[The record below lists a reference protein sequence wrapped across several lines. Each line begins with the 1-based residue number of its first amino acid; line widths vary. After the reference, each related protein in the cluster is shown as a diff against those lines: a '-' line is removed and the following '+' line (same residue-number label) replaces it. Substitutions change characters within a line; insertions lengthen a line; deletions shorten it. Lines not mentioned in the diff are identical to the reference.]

1 MRDRKAIS
9 LAAKETRK
17 ARKLE
22 KRMAHIQACTA
33 KLLKNGW
40 DLRPVVGRD
49 ENCPMDSKRL
59 EWFKHR
65 EADVYWHSEFL
76 EEACQQQ
83 NRSIE
88 YARKEFQ
95 DKMEKHLEET
105 GWVKS
110 ETLKDRWM
118 FPHWGKTGFG
128 AVRPEFAEI
137 LSGYLENRFY
147 VTSLKNAYAQQLKSD
162 REPLP
167 EKEEF

>member
-40 DLRPVVGRD
+40 DLRTAPGRD
-49 ENCPMDSKRL
+49 ESCPIDSKRC
-59 EWFKHR
+59 EWFK
-65 EADVYWHSEFL
+65 DQWHSDLL
-76 EEACQQQ
+76 EVACMQQ
-83 NRSIE
+83 NLSVAE
-88 YARKEFQ
+88 ARKEFQ

-128 AVRPEFAEI
+128 AVRPEFAKI
-137 LSGYLENRFY
+137 LSSYLDNRFY